1 MRDSSQKAGAP
12 KVFIKTLWGKEKP
25 LGKMKFFSIAKKR
38 IKKAGFDAIP
48 GEPPVAMQKTP
59 QSWSFLFDS

>member
-1 MRDSSQKAGAP
+1 M
-12 KVFIKTLWGKEKP
+12 GKGETA
-25 LGKMKFFSIAKKR
+25 GKMKFFSIAKKR

-59 QSWSFLFDS
+59 QSWSFLFASQ